1 MSEHFQT
8 RLQLQLRE
16 AAQRE
21 ERRGALGRLRL
32 GLPAWPVVAAG
43 ALATVLLAALV
54 VVGGLRWGG
63 DEPVTAPHVVAVV
76 PLADN
81 LGSIDAGFGSVW
93 IADTAKGQV
102 LRVDPRTR
110 QVGERTAV
118 GGAATVTAGAGAVWA
133 LSARGRLLRIDPAT
147 SRVTDRVP
155 LRLPGGGRLNGFDV
169 QMLGGVP
176 WAIGAEGAMRINAR
190 DGHVE
195 HFTRLRHRIEP
206 FFVIASEDSL
216 WVVGRD
222 QRLVRYD
229 LATGRR
235 EGDWPVPIRG
245 SVGVTPT
252 QAGPVYATHL
262 GEVARADPADGRL
275 AWRRKLGTGVTG
287 IPYLRGSS
295 LWIHA
300 SNAAGRDR
308 LVELDLASG
317 HTRSSVVLPE
327 FGASGVATVGRQ
339 LWITTPNGKVM
350 VLQH

>member
-1 MSEHFQT
+1 MNEHFQT

-16 AAQRE
+16 AAQRQ
-21 ERRGALGRLRL
+21 ERGGALARLRL
-32 GLPAWPVVAAG
+32 GLPGWPVVAAG
-43 ALATVLLAALV
+43 ALAALLLAAVV
-54 VVGGLRWGG
+54 VVGGLRWG
-63 DEPVTAPHVVAVV
+63 DEPVTAPHVVFVV

-81 LGSIDAGFGSVW
+81 LGTIDAGFGAVW
-93 IADTAKGQV
+93 MADTAKGQV

-110 QVGERTAV
+110 RIQARVSVGAPS
-118 GGAATVTAGAGAVWA
+118 TVTTGAGAVWA
-133 LSARGRLLRIDPAT
+133 LNEGGRLLRIDPAT

-176 WAIGAEGAMRINAR
+176 WVIGAEGAMRINAR

-195 HFTRLRHRIEP
+195 HFTRLTHRIEP
-206 FFVIASEDSL
+206 FFVIAAEDSL
-216 WVVGRD
+216 WVVGRS

-245 SVGVTPT
+245 SVGFTPT
-252 QAGPVYATHL
+252 RAGPVYATHL
-262 GEVARADPADGRL
+262 GEVARADPDDGRL

-317 HTRSSVVLPE
+317 RTRSSVVLPE

-350 VLQH
+350 VLQR

>member
-1 MSEHFQT
+1 
-8 RLQLQLRE
+8 
-16 AAQRE
+16 
-21 ERRGALGRLRL
+21 
-32 GLPAWPVVAAG
+32 V
-43 ALATVLLAALV
+43 TV
-54 VVGGLRWGG
+54 
-63 DEPVTAPHVVAVV
+63 
-76 PLADN
+76 
-81 LGSIDAGFGSVW
+81 
-93 IADTAKGQV
+93 
-102 LRVDPRTR
+102 
-110 QVGERTAV
+110 
-118 GGAATVTAGAGAVWA
+118 GAGAVWA
-133 LSARGRLLRIDPAT
+133 LRERGRLLRIDPAT
-147 SRVTDRVP
+147 GGVTDRVA
-155 LRLPGGGRLNGFDV
+155 LRLPGGGRLTGFDV

-176 WAIGAEGAMRINAR
+176 WVIGGEGAMRVNPR

-195 HFTRLRHRIEP
+195 HFTRLPHRIEP
-206 FFVIASEDSL
+206 FFVIAAEQSL
-216 WVVGRD
+216 WVVGRT

-235 EGDWPVPIRG
+235 QGDWPVPIRG

-275 AWRRKLGTGVTG
+275 AWRRKLGTSVTG

-317 HTRSSVVLPE
+317 QTRSSVVLPE

-350 VLQH
+350 VLQR